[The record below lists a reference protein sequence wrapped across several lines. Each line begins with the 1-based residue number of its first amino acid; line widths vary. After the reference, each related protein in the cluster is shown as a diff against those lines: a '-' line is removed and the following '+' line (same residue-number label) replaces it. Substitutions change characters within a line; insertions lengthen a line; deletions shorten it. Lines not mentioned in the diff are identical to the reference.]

1 MEQNILNYLSIKLSG
16 CTRNPEKESCIAPE
30 IHPADQMMSFYT
42 AKNIRVIKQKPKPSI
57 NTGLS
62 ASTQL
67 PKYVFFC
74 PHNLYFISAK
84 LHSMNP
90 SLAFWDHRS
99 TMPLSYIS
107 YISRTYL
114 HFYAYQGWA
123 LLCCVCMFSWCSGFS
138 YPQKHVGSSLLSW
151 PKGQEHH
158 NQRLIGLQLKLTP
171 GWDDDSPPL
180 WIWQMD

>member
-1 MEQNILNYLSIKLSG
+1 MEQNILNYLSIKLPG

-42 AKNIRVIKQKPKPSI
+42 AKNIRVINSCKKQNKNPNLALI
-57 NTGLS
+57 LVY
-62 ASTQL
+62 QHL
-67 PKYVFFC
+67 
-74 PHNLYFISAK
+74 HNLYFISAK

-107 YISRTYL
+107 YISRIYL